1 MSMRSSNT
9 NQFFGKKLPLIKVT
23 KLDRQSSTKLF
34 KSPTQKSSFSN
45 YQKDIN
51 SRNHIM
57 INDEDRNQEEEEVME
72 SEFISDSSDE
82 KKSEKSKKK
91 FDAINETINDP
102 NLRGKF

>member
-1 MSMRSSNT
+1 
-9 NQFFGKKLPLIKVT
+9 
-23 KLDRQSSTKLF
+23 
-34 KSPTQKSSFSN
+34 
-45 YQKDIN
+45 
-51 SRNHIM
+51 
-57 INDEDRNQEEEEVME
+57 ME